1 MKILDVAVDTWK
13 SLDIAD
19 DTWKIFHRL
28 CVFMF
33 FTAFVYFILKCSV
46 TITMIVYSVHLNLS
60 SNSPMFAKCANGN
73 SPPLPPLKRTPGL
86 QYRLLSLGTKSP
98 RFERSQASSSTSH
111 VSNTSHQP
119 ERHFFTKEHMVLVF
133 ETTQAN
139 RKYFVGQILNHV
151 HPSDKN
157 YDE

>member
-1 MKILDVAVDTWK
+1 MKILDIAVDTWK

-19 DTWKIFHRL
+19 DTWKIFHCL
-28 CVFMF
+28 CVFMFGTF
-33 FTAFVYFILKCSV
+33 FTAFVYFIWKFVV
-46 TITMIVYSVHLNLS
+46 TMKMLVYSVHLNLS
-60 SNSPMFAKCANGN
+60 SNSPIFAKCASGN
-73 SPPLPPLKRTPGL
+73 SPRLPPLKRTPGS
-86 QYRLLSLGTKSP
+86 QYRLLSFH
-98 RFERSQASSSTSH
+98 FERGSQASSSTSH

>member
-1 MKILDVAVDTWK
+1 M
-13 SLDIAD
+13 DIAD
-19 DTWKIFHRL
+19 DTWNIFHRL

-33 FTAFVYFILKCSV
+33 GTFFTAFVYFIWKFVV
-46 TITMIVYSVHLNLS
+46 TMKMLVYSVHLNLS
-60 SNSPMFAKCANGN
+60 SNSPIFAKCANGN
-73 SPPLPPLKRTPGL
+73 SPPPLKRTPGS

-98 RFERSQASSSTSH
+98 RFERPQASSSTSH
-111 VSNTSHQP
+111 VSNTSDQP
-119 ERHFFTKEHMVLVF
+119 ERRFYTLQHMIF

-139 RKYFVGQILNHV
+139 RKYFVGQIFNNI

>member
-1 MKILDVAVDTWK
+1 M
-13 SLDIAD
+13 DIAD
-19 DTWKIFHRL
+19 DTWNIFHRL

-33 FTAFVYFILKCSV
+33 GTFFTAFVYFIWKFVV
-46 TITMIVYSVHLNLS
+46 TMKMLVYSVHLNLS
-60 SNSPMFAKCANGN
+60 SNSPIFAKCASGN
-73 SPPLPPLKRTPGL
+73 SPRLPPLKRTPGL

-98 RFERSQASSSTSH
+98 RFERPQASSSTSH

-139 RKYFVGQILNHV
+139 RKYFVWQILNHA

-157 YDE
+157 YDEK